1 MTCPVAVS
9 LFDES
14 GTMLRPFALRGW
26 ECHMY
31 DNDTTPRFE
40 SVPGG
45 GSLTWHKTD
54 LYSFHNVRD
63 IIDLRPRFVACFA
76 PCTDLA
82 GSGAKHWAKKLAAD
96 PECQNFAVDKV
107 RLAERIGEATGAAWF
122 TENPVGAVSTLWRKP
137 DLIFDPCDFGRYLPV
152 DDVHPE
158 YPQYFPPRD
167 AYTKRT
173 CLWYGGGFVA
183 PPFAAV
189 EPVFEYDSKGRKWS
203 WIAKR
208 LGGKSAK
215 TKRIRS
221 KTPRGFAAAVALY
234 NA

>member
-1 MTCPVAVS
+1 MTRLAVS

-14 GTMLRPFALRGW
+14 GVLLRPFANLGW
-26 ECHMY
+26 ECHMF

-40 SVPGG
+40 RLAGD
-45 GSLTWHKTD
+45 GSMTWHKLD
-54 LYSFHNVRD
+54 LYDEASVEAICDMFPD
-63 IIDLRPRFVACFA
+63 FVACFA
-76 PCTDLA
+76 PCTDVA
-82 GSGAKHWAKKLAAD
+82 GSGARHWAKKLAAD
-96 PECQNFAVDKV
+96 PDCQKFAVEKI
-107 RLAERIGEATGAAWF
+107 RLAERIGNAASAPWF

-137 DLIFDPCDFGRYLPV
+137 DAMFDPCDFGGYL
-152 DDVHPE
+152 DRLDVHPD

-173 CLWYGGGFVA
+173 CLWFGNGFVM
-183 PPFAAV
+183 
-189 EPVFEYDSKGRKWS
+189 PVKKPVMPVYLTDSKGRRWS
-203 WIAKR
+203 WIAKK

-221 KTPRGFAAAVALY
+221 KTPRGFAQAVALA